1 MQLSFAGESS
11 GRLYPFTLRAVKADH
26 RCRGGSQRWK
36 YDCEHTDKPLR
47 RAVAATKFSRTHA
60 HHYISLGLTTLIDLV
75 SSAHDRSAVRP
86 SAACSVRTA
95 GAIHR
100 SSVIGVFTNDR
111 SPIRSSTAR
120 SIHAIDASGGV
131 GLMSYSKPAKH
142 DDYGEREFVHA
153 SLPLKT

>member
-1 MQLSFAGESS
+1 MPSGTGAVRSTALWEIKPQRPSALSSKKT
-11 GRLYPFTLRAVKADH
+11 RYR
-26 RCRGGSQRWK
+26 
-36 YDCEHTDKPLR
+36 Y
-47 RAVAATKFSRTHA
+47 
-60 HHYISLGLTTLIDLV
+60 YISLGLLTTLIDLV

-100 SSVIGVFTNDR
+100 SSVIGVFTNNR

-142 DDYGEREFVHA
+142 DDHGEREFVHA
-153 SLPLKT
+153 SLPFKT